1 MVAALMLPSQAALF
15 KGDKTQI
22 IVAGHGIVKAQADV
36 SYINIG
42 VERTEKS
49 ASEAQKV
56 VATKMNNVL
65 ASLDKLGI
73 AKDKIKTTEIRL
85 SPKYEYVE
93 RKRTLVGYTANNEIN
108 VTLDK
113 FAILGRIIDTV
124 IAAGA
129 TNISNINFS
138 IKNDAAAKKAALQQA
153 FNNAKEKAET
163 IAAAGGLVLKR
174 IKTIQEAQAQ
184 VMPRGMQA
192 FKSEALESET
202 PVLPGKIEVKA
213 NIAVVYEC
221 DQAKK

>member
-1 MVAALMLPSQAALF
+1 MVFALVLPSQAALF
-15 KGDKTQI
+15 KGDNTKI
-22 IVAGHGIVKAQADV
+22 IVAGIGVVKAPADV

-49 ASEAQKV
+49 ASEAQKI
-56 VATKMNNVL
+56 VAGKMNNVL
-65 ASLDKLGI
+65 SSLDKLGI
-73 AKDKIKTTEIRL
+73 PKDKIKTTEIRL

-113 FAILGRIIDTV
+113 FDILGRIIDSV

-138 IKNDAAAKKAALQQA
+138 IKNDAAAKKSALQQA

-163 IAAAGGLVLKR
+163 IAAASGLVLKR

-184 VMPRGMQA
+184 VMARDIQA
-192 FKSEALESET
+192 FKTEAIESET

-213 NIAVVYEC
+213 NITVVYEC